1 MTDAIAEELLGPA
14 EDEEGEEIEEED
26 DSVRGDGHVVAGG
39 ATLNARE
46 EGKSRTRN
54 RK

>member
-26 DSVRGDGHVVAGG
+26 DSVR
-39 ATLNARE
+39 E
-46 EGKSRTRN
+46 EMVTSWLVGRR
-54 RK
+54 